1 MISAEAHLW
10 CVDLEVPAGLDA
22 SQDDPETVLSP
33 DEQDRAARFVF
44 ARDRRR
50 FVAAR
55 TALRSILAA
64 WVGIPAG
71 ELAFV
76 YGAHQKP
83 ALAPWCRARDLS
95 FNLSHSHGV
104 ALVALTH
111 GHEIGVD
118 IERVRPYPDAGA
130 LVAHEF
136 SSAEQVAFGALPAG
150 ARTEGFFRAWVRK
163 EAFLK
168 ATGEGL
174 YRALADIEVT
184 FGPDQAAR
192 VLSVGGDASAARDW
206 SIAEVLPRPGFVAA
220 VVVASAALELEVHGF
235 GAFGGTTA
243 PPVLAPH

>member
-10 CVDLEVPAGLDA
+10 YVDLEAAAELDA
-22 SQDDPETVLSP
+22 ITGDVAVVLSP
-33 DEQDRAARFVF
+33 GEQDRAARFVF
-44 ARDRRR
+44 PRDRRR

-55 TALRSILAA
+55 TALRSILAP

-83 ALAPWCRARDLS
+83 ALAPWCRVGDLR

-111 GHEIGVD
+111 GREVGVD

-136 SSAEQVAFGALPAG
+136 SSAEQSAFEALPAG

-184 FGPDQAAR
+184 FGPDQAAQ
-192 VLSVGGDASAARDW
+192 VLAVGGDPCGARGW
-206 SIAEVLPRPGFVAA
+206 SMAEVLPRPGYVAA
-220 VVVASAALELEVHGF
+220 VVAACPALELALHGF
-235 GAFGGTTA
+235 GAVGGSTA
-243 PPVLAPH
+243 PPVPVPH